1 MKIFKNILIPKE
13 YRNSAIA
20 VGNFDGVHKGHQKVF
35 KQAKKYAKKNKISF
49 GVLTFT
55 PLPVMFF
62 NRNIKNYRLISE
74 NKKLQLFKNYGVAF
88 VINIKFNKIFLPFR

>member
-1 MKIFKNILIPKE
+1 MEIFKNTIIPKR
-13 YRNSAIA
+13 YKSSAIA

-35 KQAKKYAKKNKISF
+35 KQAKKYSKKNKIKF

-62 NRNIKNYRLISE
+62 NSQIKNYRLI
-74 NKKLQLFKNYGVAF
+74 
-88 VINIKFNKIFLPFR
+88 